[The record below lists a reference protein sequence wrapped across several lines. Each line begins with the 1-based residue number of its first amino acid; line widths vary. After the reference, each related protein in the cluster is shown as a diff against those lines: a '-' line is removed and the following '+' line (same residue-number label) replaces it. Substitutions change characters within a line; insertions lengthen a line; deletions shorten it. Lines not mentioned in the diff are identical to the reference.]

1 MNELIKMILKC
12 IAIDV
17 EMMGVKYMTGYLD
30 PFDQCHLDL
39 IVFNFCTLMKREN
52 VLWNEL

>member
-17 EMMGVKYMTGYLD
+17 EVMGVKYMTGYLD

-39 IVFNFCTLMKREN
+39 IAVFNFCILMKREN
-52 VLWNEL
+52 VL

>member
-17 EMMGVKYMTGYLD
+17 EVMGVKYMTGYLD

-39 IVFNFCTLMKREN
+39 IVFNFYILMKREN
-52 VLWNEL
+52 VL